1 MGASDDYESNWF
13 KQCIAS
19 GIGFFSGYKLVKYFY
34 PEYATQ
40 IYGYG
45 VGAITFMIGMT
56 SAQTS
61 AWTMLLGAGVASA
74 TFMAPTGVG
83 LLGSMFDSKHKET
96 FDKAETFLKGPAFTG
111 GSKKVQGCIDEAGEE
126 SGGKWT
132 HTVLNAWEPSSSSD

>member
-83 LLGSMFDSKHKET
+83 LLGSILPDNITGLKSNVKGEEFDRFKDAK
-96 FDKAETFLKGPAFTG
+96 KFLGEKAFTG
-111 GSKKVQGCIDEAGEE
+111 ASDKVQ
-126 SGGKWT
+126 
-132 HTVLNAWEPSSSSD
+132 